1 MKTNNEQGRT
11 VALIVGIY
19 FIAKSVLNL
28 ILGGGV
34 MDIIISAVE
43 AVALYSGLMY
53 LNYVV
58 AAIAVI
64 VVLKNLI
71 PNIQNLGSNWIYLL
85 EGIVDVVCAL
95 ILCFAENVKAH
106 FTNKW
111 SEFFG
116 GEK

>member
-11 VALIVGIY
+11 IALIIGIY

-43 AVALYSGLMY
+43 AVALYTGLMY

-58 AAIAVI
+58 AVIVAI

-71 PNIQNLGSNWIYLL
+71 PNIQNLGSNWIYLI
-85 EGIVDVVCAL
+85 EGVIDAVCAVL
-95 ILCFAENVKAH
+95 ICVSGNVKEH

-111 SEFFG
+111 SDIFG
-116 GEK
+116 